1 MTEESPPGS
10 KRDDAQALYC
20 RLLTS
25 RRLSAVISAA
35 TWDAWC
41 ARARRGEINEI
52 HIVSVALKYS
62 LSWPHTR
69 RNETFGE
76 YTHLKLSQLER
87 LQSFGPKKLA
97 TLVTC
102 LAVALGATSPPTP
115 LLPSVGQ
122 AQGNLNGTIADVAS
136 VSELH
141 RVLIRRRRPS
151 RLFGSEVWDSWRTA
165 AVRNVG
171 EGTAIESI
179 AGEYGLSWPSTR
191 YGDTLGDFAHMTLSE
206 LERQVGL
213 GTTKLAALV
222 SSFAAAAGAFDTTQS
237 SGAPDTSMKTETLL
251 EKPADKEADF
261 TVAELLDTMLT
272 RLTERES
279 EVLRRRFG
287 LDGHQQQTLSEI
299 GADQSFT
306 LTRERIR
313 QIEVTALSKLKSPR
327 FMRATRKA
335 LEREADQIWNQL
347 NDGALVL
354 TDQVSSKAAAELAP
368 ETRLAIAIVYGKF
381 SQWLRVNAARF
392 KSGWY
397 RADVPVGRLKE
408 LSESALAWLRNNHQP
423 VLFNRLCS
431 AVDGD
436 PVALRI
442 AVDSHPKL
450 AFIFG
455 YVFEGNASPRKRRRV
470 RLHRL
475 MLASYDTHCT
485 PAIEILT
492 AYSSVFRDDR
502 CSLRDIEIV
511 MQDAPHLFLRCAEA
525 GWVALGHVDSSL
537 EPVCSDEM
545 GMAEEN
551 KAGGRD
557 KAPELTATGETAR
570 SSLAETIRSTLKRQG
585 PLHLSKIMKICADNS
600 AQKHAATSVG
610 ASLVMGNYVRLAPGV
625 WGLPEHYRKLASAS
639 GWSGVLLSEADC
651 RVYTRARHAG
661 EPMDTYRMWT
671 PAMEYQWARWAET
684 NASQE
689 LFSSLLAVCDPSLW
703 SVSAEIQARWHE
715 TKRSSAR
722 YRLRDALKYH
732 LAEHFPTL
740 SNLLRVAIVARTR
753 GYVSWASA
761 NRVVGRRIDSHR
773 SATNLALL
781 VEIGVLTPARHWQE
795 RHDAAGE
802 CASFVAR
809 LAGHLHETGKLE
821 WNSSLGKEV
830 MEHIA
835 QAGTRPHQNWAPE
848 VELVPLRAA
857 FEHGLIV
864 PKTVDGVDAGDE
876 NEPGLEADDPSLDD
890 TGRPTGRVNPSIDRF
905 LDDG

>member
-1 MTEESPPGS
+1 M
-10 KRDDAQALYC
+10 
-20 RLLTS
+20 
-25 RRLSAVISAA
+25 ISAA

-41 ARARRGEINEI
+41 ARARRCEINET
-52 HIVSVALKYS
+52 HIVSVALEYG

-76 YTHLKLSQLER
+76 YTHLKLFQLEW

-102 LAVALGATSPPTP
+102 FAVALGATIPLTP
-115 LLPSVGQ
+115 LLPSAGQ
-122 AQGNLNGTIADVAS
+122 TQVNLNKTTADVLS
-136 VSELH
+136 VSALH
-141 RVLIRRRRPS
+141 RALIRRRRPS
-151 RLFGSEVWDSWRTA
+151 RLLRSEVWDSWRTA

-171 EGTAIESI
+171 EGTTIGLI
-179 AGEYGLSWPSTR
+179 AEEHGLPWPWNR

-206 LERQVGL
+206 LERQVGF

-222 SSFAAAAGAFDTTQS
+222 SSFAAAAGAFDTAQS
-237 SGAPDTSMKTETLL
+237 SGDSDISVKSEVVL
-251 EKPADKEADF
+251 EKSAGKEADF
-261 TVAELLDTMLT
+261 TVSEFLGTMLT

-279 EVLRRRFG
+279 EILRRRFG
-287 LDGHQQQTLSEI
+287 LDGHQRQTLREI

-306 LTRERIR
+306 ITHERIR
-313 QIEVTALSKLKSPR
+313 QIEVKALSKLKSSR
-327 FMRATRKA
+327 FMRVMREA

-354 TDQVSSKAAAELAP
+354 TDQAFSKAVTELAP
-368 ETRLAIAIVYGKF
+368 DTRLAIEIVYGEF

-392 KSGWY
+392 ESGWY
-397 RADVPVGRLKE
+397 RAEVPVGRLKE
-408 LSESALAWLRNNHQP
+408 LSESALAWLRNNHQT

-431 AVDGD
+431 AVNGD

-442 AVDSHPKL
+442 AVDSHPNL
-450 AFIFG
+450 AFILG
-455 YVFEGNASPRKRRRV
+455 YVFEGDASPRKIRRA

-475 MLASYDTHCT
+475 MLENYAMRCT
-485 PAIEILT
+485 PAIKILT
-492 AYSSVFRDDR
+492 AYSSVFRDNR
-502 CSLRDIEIV
+502 CSLRNIEIV
-511 MQDAPHLFLRCAEA
+511 MKDAPHLFLRCAEA

-537 EPVCSDEM
+537 GPVRSEEM
-545 GMAEEN
+545 GMEREN
-551 KAGGRD
+551 KAGERD
-557 KAPELTATGETAR
+557 KAPEITATGKTAR
-570 SSLAETIRSTLKRQG
+570 SSLAETIRSALKRRG
-585 PLHLSKIMKICADNS
+585 PLHLIKIMKICADNS
-600 AQKHAATSVG
+600 AQKYAATSVG
-610 ASLVMGNYVRLAPGV
+610 ASLVTGNYVRLAPGV
-625 WGLPEHYRKLASAS
+625 WGLPEHYRKSAWASE
-639 GWSGVLLSEADC
+639 WSGVLLSEADC
-651 RVYTRARHAG
+651 RIYTRARHAG

-684 NASQE
+684 NASQK
-689 LFSSLLAVCDPSLW
+689 LFSSLLSICEPSLW
-703 SVSAEIQARWHE
+703 PVSAEIRARWHK
-715 TKRSSAR
+715 TKRSTAR
-722 YRLRDALKYH
+722 YRLRDARKYH
-732 LAEHFPTL
+732 LAEHLPTL

-781 VEIGVLTPARHWQE
+781 VEIEVLTSAKHWQE
-795 RHDAAGE
+795 RHEAAGE

-809 LAGHLHETGKLE
+809 LAGHLHETGNLE

-835 QAGTRPHQNWAPE
+835 QAGTQSHQNWAPE

-857 FEHGLIV
+857 FEHRLIV
-864 PKTVDGVDAGDE
+864 PETVDGVDAGDE
-876 NEPGLEADDPSLDD
+876 NGPGLEVDDQLLDD
-890 TGRPTGRVNPSIDRF
+890 TGRPTERVNPSIDQF